1 MRITKKAIGP
11 NHYHSAERTLFII
24 IDKKR
29 GRNAIA
35 AELLKYRIQEHTF
48 STLDNSLIT
57 NEEIDVGRKQR
68 T

>member
-1 MRITKKAIGP
+1 MRITKEAIGS

-24 IDKKR
+24 IDKER

-35 AELLKYRIQEHTF
+35 AELLKHRIQEHTS
-48 STLDNSLIT
+48 STFDNSLIT